1 MGDTLG
7 ESRYIGIMSGTSLDG
22 VDAVLVSFDSS
33 GPSLIQTHFLPY
45 DDILRTQL
53 LALNDAGHDEL
64 HRAAL
69 LSNRL
74 SRLYADAVAALL
86 AKSEVDSREIVAI
99 GCHGQ
104 TVRHC
109 PQMENA
115 YSVQLGN
122 AALLAELT
130 GITVVADFR
139 SRDIAAGGQGAPLVP
154 AFHRMMFRDQR
165 VCRAIVNIGGIAN
178 ITYLPPEGEVV
189 GFDCGPGNMLMD
201 AWCMRHKGSTYDHDG
216 AWAGSGHVI
225 PGLLEALLAFPFF
238 ALPPPKSTGREMFS
252 IDWLGL
258 YLNGDEAPEDVQA
271 TLLRLTVETI
281 ASSLLQHS
289 PGVEEVYLCGGGA
302 HNGQLVAELNAILP
316 GKKIKPTDALGVNA
330 DWMEAFAFAWLAK
343 QTIEKAPGNLP
354 AVTGATGSRV
364 LGAIYLA

>member
-1 MGDTLG
+1 MG

-33 GPSLIQTHFLPY
+33 APSLIQTHFLPY

-74 SRLYADAVAALL
+74 SRFYADAVAALL

-109 PQMENA
+109 PQKENS

-154 AFHRMMFRDQR
+154 AFHRMMFRDER

-201 AWCMRHKGSTYDHDG
+201 AWCMRHKGSAYDQDG

-225 PGLLEALLAFPFF
+225 PELLEALLAFPFF

-302 HNGQLVAELNAILP
+302 HNGQLVAELNVILP

-343 QTIEKAPGNLP
+343 QTIEKVPGNLP
-354 AVTGATGSRV
+354 AVTGATGSRI